1 MLFRQWVQLRSWRGN
16 MKRDKHHVS
25 QHPKFV
31 RGRLKAIVYYIDTLA
46 DTDNKQS
53 PRELLKQGYVH
64 PEIEYNLSAKTAQF
78 GVSQSETPLTFTE
91 LTTYSTWFFIHPEKI
106 AGKETVVTSRDFPI
120 KVKGSRKEVEDTITN
135 SINTDPQHS
144 DSDKMKRLRLAT
156 AKAKALALK
165 LKLGKVHRQQ
175 STVNG
180 IAVDGSVDRS
190 QLTVDH
196 FPTLD
201 PAVYQLLKSLP
212 YEKVTGLS
220 GLGKVAPA
228 KGQKQPMLSFTQV
241 DELYNAGITTEE
253 KQAWVYY
260 QKSKGNKMT
269 GWEKY
274 DTGKPSQ
281 SKIKELM
288 EKGALYYLNGEL
300 LPFPIYSYGNIYDR
314 LLDLEKDKAYITDT
328 FGQKAFDAHK
338 KALDASKPKE
348 ISVRAPDIKDRPK
361 ISVVSKFATNELS
374 FKIYGLNEAL
384 ADVELPTVAATDG
397 VSLQVAFSAWMKKLD
412 DAQFQNVSAY
422 EIQRFYLEA
431 RNYSRGMEEAEKE
444 LIEQYAPLE
453 GEQLFARFLYEALLE
468 EDKVKLDFT
477 WNRQYNG
484 QSSVQ
489 YQRIPVGFECSA
501 LFKTAPLS
509 ITPIQ
514 REGIAFMTA
523 VGSGLIAYDVGV
535 GKTMTAIINIANAL
549 YSGKCKRP
557 LIVVPNPTYSKWLKE
572 LFGYTDK
579 ITGQEISG
587 VLTGTGY
594 TLNDWYNMG
603 TQVLGKTNLKKPV
616 AEKSVTVLTYEGLMR
631 LGFSKKLMDGLFEE
645 LSYIIHQTDPD
656 KADTKRD
663 IAKLNQKLEELI
675 GGSNKETVV
684 NVDDLG
690 FDFICVDEAHN
701 YKNVFS
707 YVPPDEDGNKRFKFD
722 GGQSARAQKMFF
734 ITNYIQRTYGA
745 NVMMLTATPFTN
757 NPMEIYSMLS
767 MVGYENMKKYG
778 VTNLYDF
785 METFINQSYEYVM
798 TYQGDI
804 AKKHVVKSFNNR
816 LVLQRLIYNHINYKT
831 GEEAGVKRPCKISL
845 PRTTKTDEKTG
856 LPVKLP
862 PNQQVVTYL
871 KMTEE
876 QEENQAFINNHP
888 NTVSRMEKLKAI
900 MRCLG
905 WSLDNALSPFLFTK
919 ETPKDYKEFVEKSP
933 KIMYTIGCIRSVK
946 DWHEKRGEPVSGQVI
961 YMNRGKEY
969 FKYIVEYLEKE
980 LGFKTSVKYKG
991 TTVSQVEV
999 ITSEVSQSRRE
1010 IIKDAFLDGIV
1021 KVIIGTATI
1030 REGIDLQRKGTV
1042 LYNCYPDWNPT
1053 DAKQLEGRIWRQGN
1067 EFGYVRIVMPLVQ
1080 DSMDVFVFQ
1089 KLEEK
1094 TQRINDIWYRSDR
1107 GNVLDLDSLDTE
1119 EVKFALYT
1127 NITELAK
1134 IALEKEQRELDNQ
1147 LKILKSQMDTVG
1159 NISVYKA
1166 GLLKYREE
1174 CLRYPSI
1181 WKRGLAHFLEG
1192 DTYRYRISWSKT
1204 DGQMEEIREK
1214 ALELIK
1220 EIQAFE
1226 DNAQHTDRDLVN
1238 LYRKITPTIFVT
1250 RNVVYPYQI
1259 SFESLKTYMGGIA
1272 KAERTVFEAKGYSLD
1287 TDFEIVKEQLVKEQN
1302 RIEEI
1307 YAEQKSPENFL
1318 RITED
1323 IIRKKEKLKVSGR
1336 LPLTAAMD
1344 FAGLNHLLAYQFNP
1358 TDNGTCIIPL
1368 PGAAPKPKPPTTE
1381 SDDRERRKR
1390 LALAKAK
1397 ALELKIKLLNVA

>member
-1 MLFRQWVQLRSWRGN
+1 

-31 RGRLKAIVYYIDTLA
+31 RGRLKAFTHFIETLPDTE
-46 DTDNKQS
+46 DKHS
-53 PRELLKQGYVH
+53 PRELLKVGFVH
-64 PEIEYNLSAKTAQF
+64 PDIEYEVSAKTAQF
-78 GVSQSETPLTFTE
+78 GVSQSEAALTFTE
-91 LTTYSTWFFIHPEKI
+91 LTSYSTWFFIHPEKV

-120 KVKGSRKEVEDTITN
+120 KVNGDRQTITDTLTQN
-135 SINTDPQHS
+135 LHTPSNTPKLQPQHT
-144 DSDKMKRLRLAT
+144 DSDKMKRLRLAS

-165 LKLGKVHRQQ
+165 LKLNTNAINGVEIGSPIGQKSAQNRQ
-175 STVNG
+175 NIG
-180 IAVDGSVDRS
+180 G
-190 QLTVDH
+190 
-196 FPTLD
+196 FPPLD
-201 PAVYQLLKSLP
+201 PAVYELLKTLP
-212 YEKVTGLS
+212 YEKVSGLS
-220 GLGKVAPA
+220 GLGKLTPA
-228 KGQKQPMLSFTQV
+228 KGQKQPMLSFKEV

-260 QKSKGNKMT
+260 QKSKGNKML
-269 GWEKY
+269 GWDKY
-274 DTGKPSQ
+274 DTGKPSPQ
-281 SKIKELM
+281 KIKELM
-288 EKGALYYLNGEL
+288 EKGALFYLGGEL
-300 LPFPIYSYGNIYDR
+300 LPYPVYSYGNIYDR
-314 LLDLEKDKAYITDT
+314 LIDLEKDKEHIIDT
-328 FGQKAFDAHK
+328 FGQKAFEAHK
-338 KALDASKPKE
+338 KALDAAKPKE

-361 ISVVSKFATNELS
+361 ISVVSKFASNELS

-384 ADVELPTVAATDG
+384 VD
-397 VSLQVAFSAWMKKLD
+397 VSLPSDAASEGISLQRAFSAWMKKLD
-412 DAQFQNVSAY
+412 DTQFQNVTAY
-422 EIQRFYLEA
+422 EIQRYYLEA
-431 RNYSRGMEEAEKE
+431 RNYPRGMEEAEKE

-453 GEQLFARFLYEALLE
+453 GEQLFSRFLFEALTD

-501 LFKTAPLS
+501 IFKTAPLS

-535 GKTMTAIINIANAL
+535 GKTMTANINIANAL

-557 LIVVPNPTYSKWLKE
+557 LIVVPNPTYNKWLKE

-579 ITGQEISG
+579 VTGQEISG

-594 TLNDWYNMG
+594 QLNDWYNLG
-603 TQVLGKTNLKKPV
+603 TDVQGKINLKNPV
-616 AEKSVTVLTYEGLMR
+616 AEKSVTVITYEGFMR
-631 LGFSKKLMDGLFEE
+631 LGFSQKLMEGLFED
-645 LSYIIHQTDPD
+645 LSHIIHQTDPD
-656 KADTKRD
+656 KGETKRD

-707 YVPPDEDGNKRFKFD
+707 YVPPDEEGNKRFKFD

-778 VTNLYDF
+778 VRNLYDF

-831 GEEAGVKRPCKISL
+831 GEEAGVKRPCKINL

-856 LPVKLP
+856 LPIKLP
-862 PNQQVVTYL
+862 PNEQVVTYL
-871 KMTEE
+871 QMTEE
-876 QEENQAFINNHP
+876 QQTNQAFINDHP
-888 NTVSRMEKLKAI
+888 NKVSRLEKLKAI

-905 WSLDNALSPFLFTK
+905 WSLDNALSPFIFTK
-919 ETPKDYKEFVEKSP
+919 ETPADYKEFVEKSP
-933 KIMYTIGCIRSVK
+933 KIMYTVACIRSVK
-946 DWHEKRGEPVSGQVI
+946 EWHEKRNEPVSGQVI

-980 LGFKTSVKYKG
+980 LGFKPSVKYRG
-991 TTVSQVEV
+991 ATVSEVEV

-1010 IIKDAFLDGIV
+1010 IIKDAFLDGVV

-1067 EFGYVRIVMPLVQ
+1067 EYGYVRVVMPLVQ

-1127 NITELAK
+1127 NIAELAK

-1147 LKILKSQMDTVG
+1147 LKILKSQIDTVN
-1159 NISVYKA
+1159 NIAVYKA

-1174 CLRYPSI
+1174 CNKYPNN
-1181 WKRGLAHFLEG
+1181 W
-1192 DTYRYRISWSKT
+1192 RISLMNFLANSAENQAPLWNKT
-1204 DGQMEEIREK
+1204 VKEMEEVRERGF
-1214 ALELIK
+1214 ELVK
-1220 EIQAFE
+1220 EIDAYMVQP
-1226 DNAQHTDRDLVN
+1226 QQTDRELLN
-1238 LYRKITPTIFVT
+1238 LYRKVSPTVFAT
-1250 RNVVYPYQI
+1250 RYILTIPH
-1259 SFESLKTYMGGIA
+1259 STFESLKIYMGAIA
-1272 KAERTVFEAKGYSLD
+1272 KAEKTVFEAKGYSMD
-1287 TDFEIVKEQLVKEQN
+1287 TDFEVVKEQLVQEQN
-1302 RIEEI
+1302 RIEEL
-1307 YAEQKSPENFL
+1307 YAQLKSPENYS

-1323 IIRKKEKLKVSGR
+1323 IIRKKQKLKVSGR
-1336 LPLTAAMD
+1336 LPQTAAMD

-1358 TDNGTCIIPL
+1358 TDSGSCIIPL
-1368 PGAAPKPKPPTTE
+1368 PGAAPKPKPQNTE
-1381 SDDRERRKR
+1381 ADDRERRKR

-1397 ALELKIKLLNVA
+1397 ALELKIKLLQVA

>member
-1 MLFRQWVQLRSWRGN
+1 

-25 QHPKFV
+25 QYPKFV
-31 RGRLKAIVYYIDTLA
+31 RGRLKAIAHFIDTLP
-46 DTDNKQS
+46 DTEDKHS
-53 PRELLKQGYVH
+53 PRELLKMGFVH
-64 PEIEYNLSAKTAQF
+64 PDIEYNLTAKTAQF
-78 GVSQSETPLTFTE
+78 GVAQSEAPLTFTE
-91 LTTYSTWFFIHPEKI
+91 LTSYSTWFYIHPEKI
-106 AGKETVVTSRDFPI
+106 AGTETVVTSRDFPV
-120 KVKGSRKEVEDTITN
+120 KVNGDRQTITDTLAQN
-135 SINTDPQHS
+135 LHTPSNTPKLQPQHP

-165 LKLGKVHRQQ
+165 LKL
-175 STVNG
+175 NG
-180 IAVDGSVDRS
+180 LGSVHSPNSSFD
-190 QLTVDH
+190 L
-196 FPTLD
+196 PPLD
-201 PAVYQLLKSLP
+201 PAVYQQLKTTP
-212 YEKVTGLS
+212 FERVTGLS
-220 GLGKVAPA
+220 GLGKLTPA
-228 KGQKQPMLSFTQV
+228 KGQKHPMLSFSEV
-241 DELYNAGITTEE
+241 DELYNAGISLEE

-269 GWEKY
+269 GWDKY
-274 DTGKPSQ
+274 DLGKLGVD
-281 SKIKELM
+281 KARELM
-288 EKGALYYLNGEL
+288 EKQALFYLSGDL
-300 LPFPIYSYGNIYDR
+300 LPFPVYTYGNIYDR
-314 LLDLEKDKAYITDT
+314 LLDLEKDKQHIIEQY
-328 FGQKAFDAHK
+328 GQQAFDAHK
-338 KALDASKPKE
+338 KALDAVKPKE
-348 ISVRAPDIKDRPK
+348 ISVRAPDVKDRPK
-361 ISVVSKFATNELS
+361 ISVVSKFATNELT
-374 FKIYGLNEAL
+374 FKIHSLNEAL
-384 ADVELPTVAATDG
+384 VDIDLPSDAATNG
-397 VSLQVAFSAWMKKLD
+397 IPLQRAFSAWMKKLD
-412 DAQFQNVSAY
+412 QTQFQNVNAY
-422 EIQRFYLEA
+422 DIQRYYLEA
-431 RNYSRGMEEAEKE
+431 RNYPRGMEEAEKE
-444 LIEQYAPLE
+444 QIEQYAPLE
-453 GEQLFARFLYEALLE
+453 GERLFSRFLFEALTD

-557 LIVVPNPTYSKWLKE
+557 LIVVPNPTYNKWLKE

-579 ITGQEISG
+579 VTGQEISG
-587 VLTGTGY
+587 VLTGTNY
-594 TLNDWYNMG
+594 TLNDWYNLG
-603 TQVLGKTNLKKPV
+603 TDVQGKINLKQPV
-616 AEKSVTVLTYEGLMR
+616 AEKSVTVLTYEGFMR
-631 LGFSKKLMDGLFEE
+631 LGFSPKLMGGLFDE
-645 LSYIIHQTDPD
+645 LSHIIHQTDPD
-656 KADTKRD
+656 KGETKRD

-684 NVDDLG
+684 NVDSLG
-690 FDFICVDEAHN
+690 FDYICVDEAHN

-707 YVPPDEDGNKRFKFD
+707 YVPPDEEGNKRFKFD

-778 VTNLYDF
+778 VRNLYDF

-831 GEEAGVKRPCKISL
+831 GEEAGVKRPCKINL
-845 PRTTKTDEKTG
+845 PRTTKTDEQTG

-862 PNQQVVTYL
+862 PNEQVVTYL
-871 KMTEE
+871 QMTDE
-876 QEENQAFINNHP
+876 QESNQAFINHYP
-888 NTVSRMEKLKAI
+888 NNVPRLEKLKAI

-919 ETPKDYKEFVEKSP
+919 LTPTDYKEFVEKSP
-933 KIMYTIGCIRSVK
+933 KIMYTVACIRSVK
-946 DWHEKRGEPVSGQVI
+946 QWHEKRNEPVSGQVI

-980 LGFKTSVKYKG
+980 VGFKPSVKYRG
-991 TTVSQVEV
+991 ATVSEVEV

-1010 IIKDAFLDGIV
+1010 IIKDAFLDGVV

-1067 EFGYVRIVMPLVQ
+1067 EYGYVRVVMPLVQ

-1127 NITELAK
+1127 NIAELAK

-1147 LKILKSQMDTVG
+1147 LKIIKSQIDTVE
-1159 NISVYKA
+1159 NVSVYKA
-1166 GLLKYREE
+1166 GLLRYREI
-1174 CLRYPSI
+1174 CNKYPNDWRVSLI
-1181 WKRGLAHFLEG
+1181 NFLAQPAELYAPRWGKSVKE
-1192 DTYRYRISWSKT
+1192 
-1204 DGQMEEIREK
+1204 MEEIREK
-1214 ALELIK
+1214 ATELLK
-1220 EIQAFE
+1220 DIQAYQ
-1226 DNAQHTDRDLVN
+1226 DNSQQTDRELLN
-1238 LYRKITPTIFVT
+1238 LYRKVSPTLFVSWYILSPGITP
-1250 RNVVYPYQI
+1250 
-1259 SFESLKTYMGGIA
+1259 FESLKSYMGAIA
-1272 KAERTVFEAKGYSLD
+1272 KAEKTVFEAKGYSID
-1287 TDFEIVKEQLVKEQN
+1287 TDFEVVKEQLVAEQN
-1302 RIEEI
+1302 KVEEL
-1307 YAEQKSPENFL
+1307 YKQLNSPENYSL
-1318 RITED
+1318 ITEE

-1336 LPLTAAMD
+1336 QPNAAAMD
-1344 FAGLNHLLAYQFNP
+1344 FEKLNHLLAYRFNP
-1358 TDNGTCIIPL
+1358 TDSGSCIIPL
-1368 PGAAPKPKPPTTE
+1368 PGREPKPMPQNTQQ
-1381 SDDRERRKR
+1381 DDRERRKR

-1397 ALELKIKLLNVA
+1397 ALELKIKLLQVA